1 VVAEVAVEAVV
12 AAEARTAAA
21 GAAAVTA
28 AVAAEAHTAA
38 GALPLTPG
46 TNLFLQTQRPVRI
59 FQADRLFF
67 TVTYK

>member
-1 VVAEVAVEAVV
+1 VVVGAV
-12 AAEARTAAA
+12 AAEARTS
-21 GAAAVTA
+21 AVVAEIAA

-46 TNLFLQTQRPVRI
+46 TNLFLQTQRPVWI